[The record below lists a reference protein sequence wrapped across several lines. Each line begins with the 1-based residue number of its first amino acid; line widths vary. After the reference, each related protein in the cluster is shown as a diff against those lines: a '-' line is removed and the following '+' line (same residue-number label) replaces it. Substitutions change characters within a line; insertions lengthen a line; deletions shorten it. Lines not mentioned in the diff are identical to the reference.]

1 MENLTN
7 ASKTATLQN
16 LVNRKNFGLVIT
28 GIILLQA
35 VILALETFSEFSN
48 LDDIFEVIHWFV
60 VGAFIIEAGLK
71 MASQYPR
78 PQAYFKDGWN
88 IFDFAIIVLSLIP
101 FTGSFSTVAR
111 LVRLL
116 RITRLTNRSKEMR
129 IMITTIVKS
138 LPSMV
143 NIVLLLGILFFIYGI
158 AGYHLF
164 SEMDYEHWGTL
175 PRSLVTLFKVLTL
188 EGWVDLMRPVTDVN
202 MFNVVFF
209 VSFIVIG
216 TFVVINLFVAIIV
229 KKTEEAYRYIQDQSS
244 PSEQEILS
252 EIREIRRMI
261 EDLERRF
268 SRINN

>member
-1 MENLTN
+1 MATIQV
-7 ASKTATLQN
+7 ATLQK
-16 LVNRKNFGLVIT
+16 LVNGNKFSLVIT
-28 GIILLQA
+28 WIIIMQA
-35 VILALETFSEFSN
+35 AVLALETFPE
-48 LDDIFEVIHWFV
+48 LAALEEIFATIHWFV
-60 VGAFIIEAGLK
+60 VGAFVVEAGLK
-71 MASQYPR
+71 IASQYPK

-88 IFDFAIIVLSLIP
+88 VFDFAIIILSLIP

-129 IMITTIVKS
+129 IMITTIIKS
-138 LPSMV
+138 LPSML
-143 NIVLLLGILFFIYGI
+143 NIVLLLGILFFIYGV

-164 SEMDYEHWGTL
+164 SEIDYENWGTL
-175 PRSLVTLFKVLTL
+175 PRSLVTLFKVITL
-188 EGWVDLMRPVTDVN
+188 EGWVDLMKPVTDTN
-202 MFNVVFF
+202 MFNVAFF

-229 KKTEEAYRYIQDQSS
+229 KKTEEAYRHIQDQSL
-244 PSEQEILS
+244 PSEQEILG

-268 SRINN
+268 SKT

>member
-1 MENLTN
+1 MESLTAAN
-7 ASKTATLQN
+7 KVAALQN
-16 LVNRKNFGLVIT
+16 LVNGKNFGLVIT
-28 GIILLQA
+28 GIIILQA
-35 VILALETFSEFSN
+35 AILALETFPEFSN
-48 LDDIFEVIHWFV
+48 FDDVFEAVHWFV
-60 VGAFIIEAGLK
+60 VGAFIVEAGLK
-71 MASQYPR
+71 IASQYPR
-78 PQAYFKDGWN
+78 PQSYFKDGWN
-88 IFDFAIIVLSLIP
+88 VFDFAIIVLSLIP

-129 IMITTIVKS
+129 IMVTTIVKS

-143 NIVLLLGILFFIYGI
+143 NIVLLLGILFFIYGVS
-158 AGYHLF
+158 GHHLF
-164 SEMDYEHWGTL
+164 SEIDYEHWGTL
-175 PRSLVTLFKVLTL
+175 PRSLVTLFKVITL

-202 MFNVVFF
+202 MFNVAFF

-229 KKTEEAYRYIQDQSS
+229 KKTEEAYRHIQDQSS

-252 EIREIRRMI
+252 EIREIRRMV

-268 SRINN
+268 SKA

>member
-1 MENLTN
+1 MENP
-7 ASKTATLQN
+7 TAATKVAALQK
-16 LVNRKNFGLVIT
+16 LVNTNKFGSIIT
-28 GIILLQA
+28 GIIIMQA
-35 VILALETFSEFSN
+35 AVLALETFSE
-48 LDDIFEVIHWFV
+48 LAALYEIFAAIHWFV
-60 VGAFIIEAGLK
+60 VGAFIVEAALK

-88 IFDFAIIVLSLIP
+88 VFDFAIIVLSLIP

-116 RITRLTNRSKEMR
+116 RITRLTSRSKEMR
-129 IMITTIVKS
+129 IMVTTIVRS
-138 LPSMV
+138 LPSML
-143 NIVLLLGILFFIYGI
+143 NIVLLLGILFFIYGV

-164 SEMDYEHWGTL
+164 SEIDYEHWGTL
-175 PRSLVTLFKVLTL
+175 PRSLVTLFKVITL
-188 EGWVDLMRPVTDVN
+188 EGWVDLMKPVTDVN
-202 MFNVVFF
+202 MFSVAFF

-244 PSEQEILS
+244 PSQQEILG

-268 SRINN
+268 SKT